1 MTYNELDMS
10 EENVSEYDTEKTKV
24 QSQLSSA
31 DGVALTVD
39 FWMSVQNVSY
49 MGVTAHYVS
58 KKWKLHTNHIRLLFV
73 VKQ

>member
-1 MTYNELDMS
+1 MS

-58 KKWKLHTNHIRLLFV
+58 KKNGNYTRITYGCCLW
-73 VKQ
+73 